1 MSDWWTDVEQEVLA
15 CLDGNGGATSVADIA
30 RRLAIPESAAVS
42 LVAHMAREGKIHIR
56 TVQAVREGAEDA

>member
-15 CLDGNGGATSVADIA
+15 CLDGNGATPVADIA